1 MISYNNGEVVQ
12 SLRQYEMF
20 ANSLKLISSNEERK
34 MVINQLNKL
43 LAKIIKESNAVYE
56 EEYNKLYE
64 REIEFIDEER
74 TRLTLLVEL
83 INQRISYVDKLC
95 QKHYQLT
102 YENIDLP
109 PIRGKDELEELQNRI
124 KIIDK
129 YSKNIKTCH
138 ELELEIENMESKLSL
153 AKEKINVNDSLNQEL
168 EHKLIEL
175 LHNTFS
181 ELSLDLLID
190 EQSNIED
197 NFYECENLYSIAKK
211 NLEKSRIKNP
221 EMINEC
227 QEMLNEIE
235 EDYKEYNNKMCIL
248 GLIEIYDRKVD
259 TYDELLTKRNKI
271 KELMNGVTNKE
282 FLNRVETEINKQYSS
297 IIKEEQDINTY
308 NEIVGEFL
316 VSAKE
321 KQAKL
326 QKYKDEKDMA
336 NYTIYVH
343 SLKSDAKYFGFTKL
357 ATMAEEQEQKSK
369 EGDVF
374 FIYENFQALIDEIQ
388 RMMLVVK
395 KYLYP
400 ETQTPQTSQ
409 TATQVVSMPDPQ
421 TVASAPVENLPEPYT
436 QKTILVADDS
446 NIIRNFVKR
455 IFSEKYNV
463 GVAQD
468 GEEALK
474 IIKANQNNE
483 EIVAVLLDLNM
494 PRVDGFAVLDF
505 MNNNQLFSK
514 MPVSI
519 ISGDSSKDTIAKAFG
534 YQIVDMLAK
543 PFTEMDIKHVV
554 EKTIYFKNID

>member
-1 MISYNNGEVVQ
+1 MYDENYLIQNG
-12 SLRQYEMF
+12 
-20 ANSLKLISSNEERK
+20 
-34 MVINQLNKL
+34 
-43 LAKIIKESNAVYE
+43 
-56 EEYNKLYE
+56 
-64 REIEFIDEER
+64 
-74 TRLTLLVEL
+74 
-83 INQRISYVDKLC
+83 VDVTK
-95 QKHYQLT
+95 
-102 YENIDLP
+102 
-109 PIRGKDELEELQNRI
+109 
-124 KIIDK
+124 
-129 YSKNIKTCH
+129 S
-138 ELELEIENMESKLSL
+138 LEL
-153 AKEKINVNDSLNQEL
+153 
-168 EHKLIEL
+168 
-175 LHNTFS
+175 F
-181 ELSLDLLID
+181 
-190 EQSNIED
+190 
-197 NFYECENLYSIAKK
+197 
-211 NLEKSRIKNP
+211 
-221 EMINEC
+221 
-227 QEMLNEIE
+227 
-235 EDYKEYNNKMCIL
+235 
-248 GLIEIYDRKVD
+248 G
-259 TYDELLTKRNKI
+259 
-271 KELMNGVTNKE
+271 
-282 FLNRVETEINKQYSS
+282 
-297 IIKEEQDINTY
+297 DINTY

-409 TATQVVSMPDPQ
+409 TATQVVSMPDSQ
-421 TVASAPVENLPEPYT
+421 TVASAPAENLPEPYT

-514 MPVSI
+514 MPLSI

>member
-1 MISYNNGEVVQ
+1 MYDENYLIQNG
-12 SLRQYEMF
+12 
-20 ANSLKLISSNEERK
+20 
-34 MVINQLNKL
+34 
-43 LAKIIKESNAVYE
+43 
-56 EEYNKLYE
+56 
-64 REIEFIDEER
+64 
-74 TRLTLLVEL
+74 
-83 INQRISYVDKLC
+83 VDVTK
-95 QKHYQLT
+95 
-102 YENIDLP
+102 
-109 PIRGKDELEELQNRI
+109 
-124 KIIDK
+124 
-129 YSKNIKTCH
+129 S
-138 ELELEIENMESKLSL
+138 LEL
-153 AKEKINVNDSLNQEL
+153 
-168 EHKLIEL
+168 
-175 LHNTFS
+175 F
-181 ELSLDLLID
+181 
-190 EQSNIED
+190 
-197 NFYECENLYSIAKK
+197 
-211 NLEKSRIKNP
+211 
-221 EMINEC
+221 
-227 QEMLNEIE
+227 
-235 EDYKEYNNKMCIL
+235 
-248 GLIEIYDRKVD
+248 G
-259 TYDELLTKRNKI
+259 
-271 KELMNGVTNKE
+271 
-282 FLNRVETEINKQYSS
+282 
-297 IIKEEQDINTY
+297 DINTY

-326 QKYKDEKDMA
+326 QQYKDEKDMA
-336 NYTIYVH
+336 NYTIYIH

-357 ATMAEEQEQKSK
+357 ATMAEEQEQKSR

-374 FIYENFQALIDEIQ
+374 FIYENFQPLIDEIQ

-400 ETQTPQTSQ
+400 ETETQVSQVPQSAAQQVVVPTPQ
-409 TATQVVSMPDPQ
+409 A
-421 TVASAPVENLPEPYT
+421 VAPSPEEDLPEPYT

-474 IIKANQNNE
+474 IIKSNQNNE

-505 MNNNQLFSK
+505 MNDNQLFGK

>member
-1 MISYNNGEVVQ
+1 MYDENYLIQNG
-12 SLRQYEMF
+12 
-20 ANSLKLISSNEERK
+20 
-34 MVINQLNKL
+34 
-43 LAKIIKESNAVYE
+43 
-56 EEYNKLYE
+56 
-64 REIEFIDEER
+64 
-74 TRLTLLVEL
+74 
-83 INQRISYVDKLC
+83 VDVTK
-95 QKHYQLT
+95 
-102 YENIDLP
+102 
-109 PIRGKDELEELQNRI
+109 
-124 KIIDK
+124 
-129 YSKNIKTCH
+129 S
-138 ELELEIENMESKLSL
+138 LEL
-153 AKEKINVNDSLNQEL
+153 
-168 EHKLIEL
+168 
-175 LHNTFS
+175 F
-181 ELSLDLLID
+181 
-190 EQSNIED
+190 
-197 NFYECENLYSIAKK
+197 
-211 NLEKSRIKNP
+211 
-221 EMINEC
+221 
-227 QEMLNEIE
+227 
-235 EDYKEYNNKMCIL
+235 
-248 GLIEIYDRKVD
+248 G
-259 TYDELLTKRNKI
+259 
-271 KELMNGVTNKE
+271 
-282 FLNRVETEINKQYSS
+282 
-297 IIKEEQDINTY
+297 DINTY

-326 QKYKDEKDMA
+326 QQYKDEKDMA
-336 NYTIYVH
+336 NYTIYIH

-357 ATMAEEQEQKSK
+357 ATMAEEQEQKSR

-374 FIYENFQALIDEIQ
+374 FIYENFQPLIDEIQ

-400 ETQTPQTSQ
+400 ETETQVPQVPQPAAQQVVVPTPQ
-409 TATQVVSMPDPQ
+409 A
-421 TVASAPVENLPEPYT
+421 VAPSPEKDLPEPYT

-468 GEEALK
+468 GAEALK
-474 IIKANQNNE
+474 IIKSNQNNE

-505 MNNNQLFSK
+505 MNDNQLFGK

>member
-1 MISYNNGEVVQ
+1 MYDENYLIQNG
-12 SLRQYEMF
+12 
-20 ANSLKLISSNEERK
+20 
-34 MVINQLNKL
+34 
-43 LAKIIKESNAVYE
+43 
-56 EEYNKLYE
+56 
-64 REIEFIDEER
+64 
-74 TRLTLLVEL
+74 
-83 INQRISYVDKLC
+83 VDVTK
-95 QKHYQLT
+95 
-102 YENIDLP
+102 
-109 PIRGKDELEELQNRI
+109 
-124 KIIDK
+124 
-129 YSKNIKTCH
+129 S
-138 ELELEIENMESKLSL
+138 LEL
-153 AKEKINVNDSLNQEL
+153 
-168 EHKLIEL
+168 
-175 LHNTFS
+175 F
-181 ELSLDLLID
+181 
-190 EQSNIED
+190 
-197 NFYECENLYSIAKK
+197 
-211 NLEKSRIKNP
+211 
-221 EMINEC
+221 
-227 QEMLNEIE
+227 
-235 EDYKEYNNKMCIL
+235 
-248 GLIEIYDRKVD
+248 G
-259 TYDELLTKRNKI
+259 
-271 KELMNGVTNKE
+271 
-282 FLNRVETEINKQYSS
+282 
-297 IIKEEQDINTY
+297 DINTY

-409 TATQVVSMPDPQ
+409 TATQVVSMPDSQ
-421 TVASAPVENLPEPYT
+421 TVASAPAENLPEPYT

-554 EKTIYFKNID
+554 KKTIYFKNID

>member
-1 MISYNNGEVVQ
+1 MYDENYLIQNG
-12 SLRQYEMF
+12 
-20 ANSLKLISSNEERK
+20 
-34 MVINQLNKL
+34 
-43 LAKIIKESNAVYE
+43 
-56 EEYNKLYE
+56 
-64 REIEFIDEER
+64 
-74 TRLTLLVEL
+74 
-83 INQRISYVDKLC
+83 VDVTK
-95 QKHYQLT
+95 
-102 YENIDLP
+102 
-109 PIRGKDELEELQNRI
+109 
-124 KIIDK
+124 
-129 YSKNIKTCH
+129 S
-138 ELELEIENMESKLSL
+138 LEL
-153 AKEKINVNDSLNQEL
+153 
-168 EHKLIEL
+168 
-175 LHNTFS
+175 F
-181 ELSLDLLID
+181 
-190 EQSNIED
+190 
-197 NFYECENLYSIAKK
+197 
-211 NLEKSRIKNP
+211 
-221 EMINEC
+221 
-227 QEMLNEIE
+227 
-235 EDYKEYNNKMCIL
+235 
-248 GLIEIYDRKVD
+248 G
-259 TYDELLTKRNKI
+259 
-271 KELMNGVTNKE
+271 
-282 FLNRVETEINKQYSS
+282 
-297 IIKEEQDINTY
+297 DINTY

-326 QKYKDEKDMA
+326 QQYKDEKDMA
-336 NYTIYVH
+336 NYTIYIH

-357 ATMAEEQEQKSK
+357 ATMAEEQEQKSR

-374 FIYENFQALIDEIQ
+374 FIYENFQPLIDEIQ

-400 ETQTPQTSQ
+400 ETETQVPQVPQPAAQQVVVPTPQ
-409 TATQVVSMPDPQ
+409 A
-421 TVASAPVENLPEPYT
+421 VAPSPEEDLPEPYT

-474 IIKANQNNE
+474 IIKSNQNNE

-505 MNNNQLFSK
+505 MNDNQLFGK

-519 ISGDSSKDTIAKAFG
+519 ISGNSSKDTIDKAFG